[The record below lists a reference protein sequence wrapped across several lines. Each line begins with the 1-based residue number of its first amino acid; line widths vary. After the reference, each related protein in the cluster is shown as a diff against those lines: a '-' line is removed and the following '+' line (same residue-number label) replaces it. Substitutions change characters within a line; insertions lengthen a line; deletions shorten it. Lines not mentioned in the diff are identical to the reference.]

1 MATHSSTP
9 AWRVSRTEELGRPWS
24 LGFQSPLKLFS
35 MHVHMCPHIHVCEGF
50 LLKGEF
56 EGCII
61 VKPSCSLRGSEVL
74 SMKRQREGG
83 IRTFHTENF
92 YFLDTSLS
100 TCTQHTNTHLCT
112 RTYKPTSILETILC
126 TLTVVNGTHTH
137 THTHTHSPWLGIS
150 ILLLSLRTL
159 VRLLLPAL

>member
-137 THTHTHSPWLGIS
+137 THTHTHTLLGWVS
-150 ILLLSLRTL
+150 QFFSCL
-159 VRLLLPAL
+159 